1 MKKKILLTA
10 ASLCFLCCGLLLFA
24 DGPIPE
30 PENPDPTVPPG
41 GPNTRGCINQPGKN
55 DGHCATDGTYYLCE
69 NEGRKDCV
77 KGL

>member
-24 DGPIPE
+24 NNVIIDWVDTGTG
-30 PENPDPTVPPG
+30 NG
-41 GPNTRGCINQPGKN
+41 PGKNGCVNKPGSN

-69 NEGRKDCV
+69 NDGRKDCV
-77 KGL
+77 KGQYP